1 MSGSVAPARAPR
13 FHLLLAAAT
22 LVMFLFAQWRTPLPN
37 EDGVLYLV
45 LAERI
50 ATQGF
55 AAAYALFDKPV
66 YSALIA
72 ALHGALGIPV
82 LAAARVLN
90 ALCVLLLVAAFTEF
104 CRLLYDDA
112 RVRPYAAL
120 LLLAHPK
127 INNFMSFVIRDLGY
141 WALLFASF
149 CLLARFLATRR
160 RALLGAWVLCVLAAT
175 ALRPEALAFA
185 LTMPLVITATSHPG
199 RWRDAALAL
208 AAVLLPLLALR
219 LLPGLPLPPAGELP
233 RTPLEYLQAIPAG
246 FAAAVERQAAAVL
259 DPVGRDMAAVSL
271 AGGLFAILLAR
282 LLNTLGPLQVLL
294 LALGTRTQR
303 LLPAPPQRTAWVLL
317 LATGCA
323 LPLLFLAWR
332 QFLDTRYV
340 MVPTLLLLVP
350 AARALQHLLAAVRQR
365 HAGTRIA
372 RTAPLLVLAL
382 LGADLALGLDRSKPH
397 LLECARW
404 MREHLDPHGP
414 RIFTNDKQLAV
425 AGGADWDWDEA
436 HFAARRLAE
445 RNVPLDGV
453 QYWIIR
459 LRPGQP
465 ELAADLAFYA
475 PRLQTVIEFH
485 GERGDRVVVYRVVP
499 AT

>member
-1 MSGSVAPARAPR
+1 MNGHAALPRALR
-13 FHLLLAAAT
+13 FHGLLAAAT
-22 LVMFLFAQWRTPLPN
+22 LLLFLVAQWRTPLPN

-50 ATQGF
+50 ATGGF

-72 ALHGALGIPV
+72 ALHGALDIPV
-82 LAAARVLN
+82 LAAARLLN

-112 RVRPYAAL
+112 RMRPYAAL

-127 INNFMSFVIRDLGY
+127 INNFMAFVIRDLGY
-141 WALLFASF
+141 WALLLAAF

-160 RALLGAWVLCVLAAT
+160 RLLLGAWALGVLAAT
-175 ALRPEALAFA
+175 GFRPEALAFA
-185 LTMPLVITATSHPG
+185 LAMPLALAATPHPA
-199 RWRDAALAL
+199 RWRDASLAL
-208 AAVLLPLLALR
+208 AAIVLPLLALG

-233 RTPLEYLQAIPAG
+233 RTPVEYLRAIPAG
-246 FAAAVERQAAAVL
+246 FAAAAERHATAVL
-259 DPVGRDMAAVSL
+259 EPVGRDMAAVSL
-271 AGGLFAILLAR
+271 AGGLLAILLAR
-282 LLNTLGPLQVLL
+282 LLNTLGPLQLLL
-294 LALGTRTQR
+294 LALGARTRS
-303 LLPAPPQRTAWVLL
+303 LLPAPPQRTAWMLL

-340 MVPTLLLLVP
+340 MVPTLLLLAP
-350 AARALQHLLAAVRQR
+350 AARALQGLIETLRER
-365 HAGTRIA
+365 HAGTRA
-372 RTAPLLVLAL
+372 ALAAPLAVLVL

-397 LLECARW
+397 LLACARW
-404 MREHLDPHGP
+404 MREHLDPRGP

-425 AGGADWDWDEA
+425 AGNADWDWDEA

-445 RNVPLDGV
+445 RDVPLAGV

-475 PRLQTVIEFH
+475 PRLQRVTEFH
-485 GERGDRVVVYRVVP
+485 GERGDRVVVYRVNP
-499 AT
+499 